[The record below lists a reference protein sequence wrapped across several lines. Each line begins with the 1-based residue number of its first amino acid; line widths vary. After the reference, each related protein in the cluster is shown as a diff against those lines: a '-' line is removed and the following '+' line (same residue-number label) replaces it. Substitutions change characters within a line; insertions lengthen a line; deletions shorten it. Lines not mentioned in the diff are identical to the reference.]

1 MGVSNYETAAGP
13 EREREVQKDLMMR
26 GFINYQHNAPLK
38 GEGHT
43 LCENL
48 GEQIEKPPV
57 RKTRCLVGEGGQT
70 VLLW

>member
-1 MGVSNYETAAGP
+1 MGVSKYETAAGP

-26 GFINYQHNAPLK
+26 GFINSQHNAPLK

-48 GEQIEKPPV
+48 GEHTEKPPV
-57 RKTRCLVGEGGQT
+57 RKTPSLVGEGGWT
-70 VLLW
+70 VLLC